1 MKGGRRHITKKQ
13 RRQEG
18 RRVRKWQRLKKW
30 LANEASEELRL
41 LDRNIRD
48 CLDSDCKPN
57 LALALAH
64 AIEPIQ
70 LKHYLAMII
79 ELPYNPIVIG
89 EILHVLS
96 GYQVPAQVT
105 SIINE
110 LEHKSRESE
119 LPIEEVASDA
129 LYDSV
134 ATLLKQN
141 QPMLMPWVDHEIEQL
156 ESWNYKQES
165 EWYLSSEVSLIN
177 NPDIADLMIAIC
189 KMGLSKVLIDFVKW
203 DQRVRHH
210 IASELEIAPSIDY
223 IKFNYPDLFPII
235 SALCDYDWESIWRIV
250 HIHLPVV
257 NRSKI
262 NITLDIEKPLQKD
275 EINQLIKDF
284 ELKPV

>member
-1 MKGGRRHITKKQ
+1 MKGNKRHMTKRQ

-57 LALALAH
+57 LALALSH
-64 AIEPIQ
+64 AIEPNQ
-70 LKHYLAMII
+70 LKHYLAVII
-79 ELPYNPIVIG
+79 ESPYNQDIIC
-89 EILHVLS
+89 EIQRVLS

-105 SIINE
+105 AIIND

-141 QPMLMPWVDHEIEQL
+141 QPMLMPWVEHEIEQL

-165 EWYLSSEVSLIN
+165 EWYLSSEVSLIY
-177 NPDIADLMIAIC
+177 NPDIADLMMAIC
-189 KMGLSKVLIDFVKW
+189 VMGLSKVLIDFVKW

-210 IASELEIAPSIDY
+210 IASEFEIAPSIDY
-223 IKFNYPDLFPII
+223 IKFNYPDSIPII
-235 SALCDYDWESIWRIV
+235 IVLCNYVWESIWRIV
-250 HIHLPVV
+250 HLHLPVV

-262 NITLDIEKPLQKD
+262 TISLDIEKPLQKD

-284 ELKPV
+284 DLEPM

>member
-1 MKGGRRHITKKQ
+1 MTKRQ

-64 AIEPIQ
+64 AIEPLQ

-79 ELPYNPIVIG
+79 ESPYNPIVIG

-96 GYQVPAQVT
+96 GYQVPAQV
-105 SIINE
+105 SAIIND
-110 LEHKSRESE
+110 LEQRSREGG
-119 LPIEEVASDA
+119 LPLEEVASDA

-134 ATLLKQN
+134 TTLLEQN
-141 QPMLMPWVDHEIEQL
+141 RPMLMPWVEHEIEQL
-156 ESWNYKQES
+156 ESWKYKQES
-165 EWYLSSEVSLIN
+165 EWYLSSEVSLIY
-177 NPDIADLMIAIC
+177 NPGIADLMIAIC
-189 KMGLSKVLIDFVKW
+189 KMGLSKVLVDFVKW

-223 IKFNYPDLFPII
+223 IEFNYPDSIPII

-250 HIHLPVV
+250 HLHLPIIV
-257 NRSKI
+257 RSKTK
-262 NITLDIEKPLQKD
+262 ITLDIEKPLQRD

-284 ELKPV
+284 ELKPM

>member
-1 MKGGRRHITKKQ
+1 MKGNKRHMTKKQ

-96 GYQVPAQVT
+96 DFQVPAQVT
-105 SIINE
+105 AIINE

-119 LPIEEVASDA
+119 LPLEEVASDA

-141 QPMLMPWVDHEIEQL
+141 QPMLMPWVEHEIEQL
-156 ESWNYKQES
+156 GSWNYKQES
-165 EWYLSSEVSLIN
+165 EWYLSSEVSLIY

-189 KMGLSKVLIDFVKW
+189 KMGHSKVLIDFVKW

-210 IASELEIAPSIDY
+210 IASELEIEPSIDY
-223 IKFNYPDLFPII
+223 IKFNYPDSIPII
-235 SALCDYDWESIWRIV
+235 SVLCDYDWESIWRIV
-250 HIHLPVV
+250 HLHLPVV
-257 NRSKI
+257 NHSKI
-262 NITLDIEKPLQKD
+262 TISLDVEKALQKD
-275 EINQLIKDF
+275 EINQLIEDF
-284 ELKPV
+284 ELKPI

>member
-1 MKGGRRHITKKQ
+1 MKGKDRHMTKKQ

-41 LDRNIRD
+41 LDRNIWD

-64 AIEPIQ
+64 AIEPLQ

-96 GYQVPAQVT
+96 GYQVPTQVT
-105 SIINE
+105 AIIND
-110 LEHKSRESE
+110 LEQRSREGG
-119 LPIEEVASDA
+119 LPIEEVANDA

-134 ATLLKQN
+134 TTLLEQN
-141 QPMLMPWVDHEIEQL
+141 RPMLMPWVEHEIEQL
-156 ESWNYKQES
+156 ESWKYKQES
-165 EWYLSSEVSLIN
+165 EWYLSNEVSLIY

-210 IASELEIAPSIDY
+210 IASELKIAPSIDY
-223 IKFNYPDLFPII
+223 IKFNYPDSIPII
-235 SALCDYDWESIWRIV
+235 SALCDYDWDSIWRIV
-250 HIHLPVV
+250 HLHLPVV

-262 NITLDIEKPLQKD
+262 KITLDIEKSLQKD

-284 ELKPV
+284 DLKPI

>member
-1 MKGGRRHITKKQ
+1 MKGNKRHMTNIQ

-41 LDRNIRD
+41 LDRNIWD

-64 AIEPIQ
+64 AIEPLQ

-96 GYQVPAQVT
+96 GYQVPTQVT
-105 SIINE
+105 AIIND
-110 LEHKSRESE
+110 LEQRSREGG
-119 LPIEEVASDA
+119 LPIEEVANDA

-134 ATLLKQN
+134 TTLLKQN
-141 QPMLMPWVDHEIEQL
+141 RPMLMPWVDHEIEQL

-165 EWYLSSEVSLIN
+165 EWYLSSEVSLIY

-189 KMGLSKVLIDFVKW
+189 KMGLSKVLVDFVKW

-210 IASELEIAPSIDY
+210 IASELVIAPSIDY
-223 IKFNYPDLFPII
+223 IKFNYPDSFPII
-235 SALCDYDWESIWRIV
+235 IELCNYVWESIWRIV
-250 HIHLPVV
+250 HLHLPVV

-262 NITLDIEKPLQKD
+262 TISLDIEKPLQKD
-275 EINQLIKDF
+275 EIDQLIMDF
-284 ELKPV
+284 DLKPM

>member
-1 MKGGRRHITKKQ
+1 MKDGRRHITKKQ
-13 RRQEG
+13 SRQEG
-18 RRVRKWQRLKKW
+18 RRVRQWQRLKKW
-30 LANEASEELRL
+30 LANEGSEELRL

-64 AIEPIQ
+64 AIEPNQ

-79 ELPYNPIVIG
+79 ELPYNPIFIG

-96 GYQVPAQVT
+96 DFQVPAQVT
-105 SIINE
+105 AIINE
-110 LEHKSRESE
+110 LEHKSRESN

-129 LYDSV
+129 LFDSV
-134 ATLLKQN
+134 ATLLEQN
-141 QPMLMPWVDHEIEQL
+141 RPMLMPWVGHEIEQL
-156 ESWNYKQES
+156 ESWKYKQES
-165 EWYLSSEVSLIN
+165 EWYLSSEVSLIY

-223 IKFNYPDLFPII
+223 IKFNYPDSIPII

-250 HIHLPVV
+250 HLHLPVV

-262 NITLDIEKPLQKD
+262 TISLDIEKPLQKD

-284 ELKPV
+284 DLKPM